1 THNLYLWI
9 TGSSLL
15 KKQINLKS
23 QILKTKVEFQATSS
37 QDQFAKW
44 ARLRRKIDKD
54 LVDLEVLNKEIS
66 TAKVQFA
73 SLFSSLLWTFTSG
86 FQFVLISWY
95 RRSPVFFI
103 PQDWFPSPIV
113 WILSFPS
120 APYGAVSTT
129 VWTIVC
135 KRALALVGAILVD
148 TFGIFSGMQ
157 LIYTRLINP
166 INEYLGLIC
175 VLISLVHP
183 NVDSAVPQENQPPNM
198 KAPPSLN

>member
-1 THNLYLWI
+1 MLGFYIFFLVASAQFIQWIGKTKLIDWTHNLYLWI
-9 TGSSLL
+9 SGSSLL
-15 KKQINLKS
+15 KDQAILKT

-54 LVDLEVLNKEIS
+54 LVDLEALNKEIS
-66 TAKVQFA
+66 SAKVQFA
-73 SLFSSLLWTFTSG
+73 ALFSSLLWTFTSG

-95 RRSPVFFI
+95 RRSPVFFL

-135 KRALALVGAILVD
+135 KRALALSGAILVD
-148 TFGIFSGMQ
+148 TFGIFSE
-157 LIYTRLINP
+157 P
-166 INEYLGLIC
+166 PP
-175 VLISLVHP
+175 V
-183 NVDSAVPQENQPPNM
+183 AQESQTPAS
-198 KAPPSLN
+198 KVPPSLK